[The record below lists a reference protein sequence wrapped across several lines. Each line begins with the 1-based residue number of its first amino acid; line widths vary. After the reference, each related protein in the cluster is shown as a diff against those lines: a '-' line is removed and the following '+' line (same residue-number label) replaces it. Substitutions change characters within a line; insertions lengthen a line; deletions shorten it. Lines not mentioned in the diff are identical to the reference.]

1 MSLCLRDE
9 EAACAAEIWPWYPAS
24 SRTAL
29 AVMDAGNNPLR
40 VRRGCLA
47 ARQPIG
53 DMKPGII
60 TRPARW
66 RLVLVV
72 CALTLL
78 AACGS
83 GSGTSAG
90 STSSSAPSSSTTAS
104 PAASPSNSVLCT
116 HAAALRASLD
126 RLRHLNVSTGM
137 VNEITADLNDV
148 KAALTT
154 FVNDAH
160 GQYQAQTGVV
170 AALGEV
176 NTAGQNF
183 LAAVNTSC
191 LSASPSS
198 TLEYSP
204 GSRGVSARLRAVPR
218 GAWRGYRSGRDHVC
232 LRVSR
237 LAASTLPG
245 LATDQILLTP
255 C

>member
-72 CALTLL
+72 YALTLL

-116 HAAALRASLD
+116 DAAALRASLD

-137 VNEITADLNDV
+137 VNEITVDLNDV

-160 GQYQAQTGVV
+160 GQYQAQTGSLSSSLSKLKTSVSDLVTHPGVSTVSGVV

-176 NTAGQNF
+176 NTAGQNL

-191 LSASPSS
+191 LSASPSG
-198 TLEYSP
+198 T
-204 GSRGVSARLRAVPR
+204 
-218 GAWRGYRSGRDHVC
+218 
-232 LRVSR
+232 
-237 LAASTLPG
+237 
-245 LATDQILLTP
+245 
-255 C
+255 